1 MMVHHENHPGGGGV
15 GGGGGGG
22 PAGGVFPNVV
32 LLPSDVSGGAR
43 GDNGGLGGGFVRTLQ
58 PYGMASA
65 VHTAF
70 KSPGAML
77 GYPFTHAQW
86 KELERQ
92 AMIYKY
98 MMASIPVPPE
108 LLIPILTPRDGP
120 PRYSFG
126 NGYSLRYSSNGDPEP
141 GRCKRTDGKKWRCS
155 REVAPDQKYCERH
168 LHRGR
173 PRSRKPVELHPSV
186 SKKTRLLHQ
195 PSPLPKAEDPPLFL
209 HKPSQSSHSLA
220 SPLKEARNTDW
231 LMIGESSPVPM
242 LDQQQWPSSM
252 HSKIGSTAESSLDNF
267 NPFLAKEEPLNL
279 SFSTGY
285 PSGEIHHFSKNQF
298 FLDSYSLPL
307 DKPQIEN
314 PKGFIDAWSNS
325 VSAGNSSRCSV
336 SSDEKISLSSL
347 TLSVG
352 GNHSIEDEMGRAHL
366 GFSLLDSDRNRSKN
380 NSHATSWLGSTSWV
394 SSTPGGPLAE
404 VLGPGINATLSNP
417 PSPGAGN
424 KDPGSV
430 LTTTVSSPS
439 GVLHRTLASLSDS
452 SGGSSPTPSSSMAR
466 SEITVKWFNPN
477 KLASSN

>member
-1 MMVHHENHPGGGGV
+1 MMVHHENHH
-15 GGGGGGG
+15 GGGGG
-22 PAGGVFPNVV
+22 PAGGAFPNVF
-32 LLPSDVSGGAR
+32 LIPSDVSGGAR
-43 GDNGGLGGGFVRTLQ
+43 GDNGGLGGGFVRSVQ
-58 PYGMASA
+58 PYDMAST

-77 GYPFTHAQW
+77 AYPFTHAQW

-98 MMASIPVPPE
+98 MMASVPVPAE
-108 LLIPILTPRDGP
+108 LLIPILTPRDGL
-120 PRYSFG
+120 PRYPFG
-126 NGYSLRYSSNGDPEP
+126 NGYGLRYSSNGDPEP

-195 PSPLPKAEDPPLFL
+195 PSPLPKTEDPSLFL
-209 HKPSQSSHSLA
+209 QKPSQSSHSLE

-242 LDQQQWPSSM
+242 LDQQQWPSTM
-252 HSKIGSTAESSLDNF
+252 HGKIGSTAESSLDNF
-267 NPFLAKEEPLNL
+267 NPFLVKEEPLNL
-279 SFSTGY
+279 GFSTGY
-285 PSGEIHHFSKNQF
+285 PSGEIHHFGKNQY
-298 FLDSYSLPL
+298 FLNSNSLPL
-307 DKPQIEN
+307 DKPKIEN
-314 PKGFIDAWSNS
+314 PKGFIDAWSSS
-325 VSAGNSSRCSV
+325 VSAGNNSRCSV
-336 SSDEKISLSSL
+336 SSDENISLSPL

-352 GNHSIEDEMGRAHL
+352 GNNSIQDEMGRAHL
-366 GFSLLDSDRNRSKN
+366 GFSVLDSYRNPSKN
-380 NSHATSWLGSTSWV
+380 HSHATWLGSNSWI

-404 VLGPGINATLSNP
+404 VLGPGINATLSSP
-417 PSPGAGN
+417 PSPGVGN
-424 KDPGSV
+424 EDPGSV

-452 SGGSSPTPSSSMAR
+452 SGGSSPTPSSSMVR
-466 SEITVKWFNPN
+466 SEITLKWFNPN
-477 KLASSN
+477 KLASSD

>member
-1 MMVHHENHPGGGGV
+1 MMVHHENQHGGGGV
-15 GGGGGGG
+15 GGGGGG
-22 PAGGVFPNVV
+22 PAGGAFPNVV

-58 PYGMASA
+58 PYDMAPT

-70 KSPGAML
+70 RSPGAML

-98 MMASIPVPPE
+98 MMASIPVPAE
-108 LLIPILTPRDGP
+108 LLIPMFTSRDGP

-195 PSPLPKAEDPPLFL
+195 PSPLPKTEDPSFL
-209 HKPSQSSHSLA
+209 HKPSRSSHSVE

-242 LDQQQWPSSM
+242 PDQQQWPSLM
-252 HSKIGSTAESSLDNF
+252 HSKIGSAAESSLDNF
-267 NPFLAKEEPLNL
+267 NPFLVKEEPLNL
-279 SFSTGY
+279 SFSTGF
-285 PSGEIHHFSKNQF
+285 PSGEIHHLSKNQF
-298 FLDSYSLPL
+298 FLNSYSLPL
-307 DKPQIEN
+307 DKTQIEN

-325 VSAGNSSRCSV
+325 VSAGNNSRCSV
-336 SSDEKISLSSL
+336 SSDENISLSSL

-352 GNHSIEDEMGRAHL
+352 GNNSFEEQMGRAHL
-366 GFSLLDSDRNRSKN
+366 GVSRLDSDQNPSRNH
-380 NSHATSWLGSTSWV
+380 SHATSWLGSTSWV

-404 VLGPGINATLSNP
+404 VLGA
-417 PSPGAGN
+417 
-424 KDPGSV
+424 
-430 LTTTVSSPS
+430 

-477 KLASSN
+477 KLASS

>member
-1 MMVHHENHPGGGGV
+1 MIVRHENHHGGGGT
-15 GGGGGGG
+15 
-22 PAGGVFPNVV
+22 AGGAFPNVL
-32 LLPSDVSGGAR
+32 LLPSDVSGAAR
-43 GDNGGLGGGFVRTLQ
+43 GDNGGLGGGFVRTAQ
-58 PYGMASA
+58 PYDMAST

-108 LLIPILTPRDGP
+108 LLIAILAPRDGP
-120 PRYSFG
+120 RFSYG

-195 PSPLPKAEDPPLFL
+195 PSPLPKAEDPSLFH
-209 HKPSQSSHSLA
+209 HKPNQSSHSLE

-267 NPFLAKEEPLNL
+267 NPFLVKEEPLNP

-285 PSGEIHHFSKNQF
+285 PSGEIHHYSKNQY
-298 FLDSYSLPL
+298 FLNSYSLPL

-314 PKGFIDAWSNS
+314 PKGFIDAWSSS
-325 VSAGNSSRCSV
+325 VSAGNNSRCSV
-336 SSDEKISLSSL
+336 SSDENISLSSL

-352 GNHSIEDEMGRAHL
+352 GNNSIEDEMGRAQL
-366 GFSLLDSDRNRSKN
+366 GFSVLDSDRNLSKN
-380 NSHATSWLGSTSWV
+380 HSNATSWLGSNSWI

-404 VLGPGINATLSNP
+404 VLGP
-417 PSPGAGN
+417 
-424 KDPGSV
+424 
-430 LTTTVSSPS
+430 

-466 SEITVKWFNPN
+466 SEFTVKWF
-477 KLASSN
+477 KS

>member
-1 MMVHHENHPGGGGV
+1 MMVHHQNHPGGGGV
-15 GGGGGGG
+15 GGGGGGGGG

-173 PRSRKPVELHPSV
+173 PRSRKPVELHPSL

-209 HKPSQSSHSLA
+209 HKPSQSSLA
-220 SPLKEARNTDW
+220 SPLKEARNPDW

-252 HSKIGSTAESSLDNF
+252 HSKIGSAAESSLDNF

-285 PSGEIHHFSKNQF
+285 PSSEIHHFSKNQF

-336 SSDEKISLSSL
+336 SS
-347 TLSVG
+347 
-352 GNHSIEDEMGRAHL
+352 
-366 GFSLLDSDRNRSKN
+366 GFSLLDSERNPSKN

-424 KDPGSV
+424 EDPGSV

-452 SGGSSPTPSSSMAR
+452 SGGSSPTLSSSMAR

-477 KLASSN
+477 KLASAN